1 MLKARKYVETAV
13 TEEHCKYNELFKN
26 LDVNAIIE
34 NETTTTKK
42 RFVCLQCTPPLYKY
56 EITSLPDIH
65 FGEQFGRSCICC
77 IASVT
82 TTNYRPFRTW
92 SCIGDSHTYRL

>member
-34 NETTTTKK
+34 NETTTTTKK
-42 RFVCLQCTPPLYKY
+42 KVR
-56 EITSLPDIH
+56 LP
-65 FGEQFGRSCICC
+65 
-77 IASVT
+77 SVYAT
-82 TTNYRPFRTW
+82 
-92 SCIGDSHTYRL
+92 II